1 MNLLRTSASCALSPA
16 SGRERKVRQINRLLL
31 GVAGVLTVLHARAEP
46 TGAEPIYQ
54 SSPER
59 RTVPERDW
67 GPWLGPFRARLVP
80 SLMQDFGE
88 RYIYAERNRQLGAPQ
103 PGERRVV
110 FLGDSITDRW
120 DLARYFPGRPYVNRG
135 IGSQVTSQLILRF
148 HQDVVSLRP
157 AVVVVLAGVNDV
169 QGFIQ
174 QESDGQIE
182 ANWET
187 LADLADRHG
196 IAAVFGS
203 LLPVNGD
210 TAAAADVLRERDP
223 ARLRRLNKW
232 LKAFCLRRGYVYA
245 DYFTAMVD
253 RRGLMRRELT
263 EDGVH
268 PLRAGYALMAT
279 VADGAIDKALSQR
292 RHGIGHR

>member
-1 MNLLRTSASCALSPA
+1 MRYL
-16 SGRERKVRQINRLLL
+16 NRLLFSIV
-31 GVAGVLTVLHARAEP
+31 GTLTAFHARAEP
-46 TGAEPIYQ
+46 TAAEPIYQ

-88 RYIYAERNRQLGAPQ
+88 RYIYAERNRTLGAPRR
-103 PGERRVV
+103 GERRVV

-120 DLARYFPGRPYVNRG
+120 DLAWFFPGRPYVNRG
-135 IGSQVTSQLILRF
+135 IGSQVTTQLILRF
-148 HQDVVSLRP
+148 HQDVISLRP

-174 QESDGQIE
+174 QESDEQIE
-182 ANWET
+182 GNWET
-187 LADLADRHG
+187 LGDLADRHG

-210 TAAAADVLRERDP
+210 TPAAGNVLRERDP
-223 ARLRRLNKW
+223 ARLRRLNDW
-232 LKAFCLRRGYVYA
+232 LQAFCLRRGYVYA
-245 DYFTAMVD
+245 DYYAVMVD
-253 RRGLMRRELT
+253 KRGLMRRELT
-263 EDGVH
+263 QDGIH

-279 VADGAIDKALSQR
+279 VADGAIGRALSQQQR
-292 RHGIGHR
+292 EVGHR